1 MMRVDRPWNK
11 KIRIYRIDES
21 NIIKILI
28 IILKHIWQIQRD

>member
-28 IILKHIWQIQRD
+28 ILKHIWQIQRD